1 MVIAI
6 GPGNNMVE
14 VFIKSP
20 KLNVKKSA
28 STIEREWMAGR
39 LAKALGLPC
48 AYPLQVHVPPE
59 LAEFAGDIELA
70 EQLAAGPEVLFG
82 SLRAPA
88 GYAMWSDGTNLP
100 VAYAPV
106 AAQAYLLDCVLQN
119 WDRSISNPN
128 VMTNGS
134 AIFLFDHD
142 EAFAYATDTDLAAVA
157 AAKLPWTKGGIENY
171 YEGTTQ
177 HVLWRIYKSTE
188 MLTSS
193 RCLPLGKRYQKTHT
207 ILMLTPCRLVGICRR
222 DWR

>member
-1 MVIAI
+1 
-6 GPGNNMVE
+6 
-14 VFIKSP
+14 
-20 KLNVKKSA
+20 
-28 STIEREWMAGR
+28 MAGR